1 MTMMYDVTVNRKE
14 NANYVHAF
22 TFMEY
27 FYDGSKHQELLLKES
42 VNSPSGQKTL

>member
-22 TFMEY
+22 TFMKY
-27 FYDGSKHQELLLKES
+27 FYDGSKHQELLLNKS
-42 VNSPSGQKTL
+42 VHSPSGQKTL